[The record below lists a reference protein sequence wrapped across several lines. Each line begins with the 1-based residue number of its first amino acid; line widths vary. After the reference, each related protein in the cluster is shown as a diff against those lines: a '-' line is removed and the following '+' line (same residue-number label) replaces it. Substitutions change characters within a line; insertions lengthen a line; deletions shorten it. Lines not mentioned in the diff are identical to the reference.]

1 MKKLL
6 LTGAS
11 GFLGWNLCQYPQS
24 SWEII
29 GCYHQQPEGVPIHI
43 QKEKIDLGDFQAI
56 GKMVDRIQPD
66 AIVHLAAISN
76 TQYCHEHPE
85 LSEQLNV
92 YTPGQIAEVCA
103 RHSIPFVFASSGQV
117 YSGNQAPYTETDELQ
132 PLNAYGQQKVKAEQ
146 LVASLNSSA
155 CIFRP
160 TVMFGQ
166 HSDSS
171 YCFMTDW
178 LARWQRGE
186 EVTAFHDEIRC
197 FLSGRSASEGILL
210 LLEKEASGIFNLA
223 GKDTLS
229 RLTFAKL
236 MVKVFSV
243 KDAKIKSA
251 SQQDIPGLAE
261 VRPSDLTMNLNKI
274 KSLGFEA
281 AGVETELKKLLM
293 NRK

>member
-11 GFLGWNLCQYPQS
+11 GFLGWNLCQYPHED
-24 SWEII
+24 WEII
-29 GCYHQQPEGVPIHI
+29 GCYHQHPEGIPAHI
-43 QKEKIDLGDFQAI
+43 QKHSIDLCDPQSI
-56 GKMVDRIQPD
+56 GKMVTRVKPD

-76 TQYCHEHPE
+76 TQYCQENPE

-92 YTPGQIAEVCA
+92 FAPGQIAEVCL
-103 RHSIPFVFASSGQV
+103 RHSIPLVYASSGQV
-117 YSGNQAPYTETDELQ
+117 YSGEQAPYNETDTLQ
-132 PLNAYGQQKVKAEQ
+132 PLNAYGWQKVKAER
-146 LVASLNSSA
+146 LVSEIYPDA

-178 LARWQRGE
+178 LRRWQKGE
-186 EVTAFHDEIRC
+186 TVTAFHDEIRC
-197 FLSGRSASEGILL
+197 FLSGRSAAEGILL

-223 GKDTLS
+223 GKEAMS
-229 RLTFAKL
+229 RLAFARL
-236 MVKVFSV
+236 LAKVFSV
-243 KDAKIKSA
+243 KDAKIKSVA
-251 SQQDIPGLAE
+251 QQDIFGLAE
-261 VRPSDLTMNLNKI
+261 VRPSDLSMDLKKI

-281 AGVETELKKLLM
+281 RGVEEELSIIAHKQ
-293 NRK
+293 